1 MNMQT
6 GTSLA
11 EVIQQQLESGNA
23 ELPVFNPIA
32 QRIQKETAG
41 SEPNFQLI
49 EQLIVKDTA
58 LASEV
63 LKMANCPVYRGL
75 TEVTSIR
82 SAIVRLGA
90 KEVANIVTLVTHE
103 NHFQSKDPFIHKTMR
118 RLWSHSLGCAVGAQ
132 SLAKKSGLPEMA
144 QEAFLAA
151 LLHDI
156 GKLLIIKIINDVMG
170 SKQMN
175 IHLTEALLIDALD
188 RLHGKCGYS
197 LMVQWNLPDKYTEVA
212 SNHHKEGYDGKNLL
226 LVIVRLVNKACRKI
240 GLGLHHDSTL
250 SLTATAE
257 FQLLNLNDIDMAELE
272 LKLEDIKALNE
283 NK

>member
-1 MNMQT
+1 MQAE
-6 GTSLA
+6 TSLA
-11 EVIQQQLESGNA
+11 EVIHKQLASGDV

-32 QRIQKETAG
+32 LRIQKETACR
-41 SEPNFQLI
+41 EPDFQLI
-49 EQLIVKDTA
+49 EQLIVKDPA

-63 LKMANCPVYRGL
+63 LKMANSAVYRGL

-82 SAIVRLGA
+82 NAIVRLGA
-90 KEVANIVTLVTHE
+90 KEVANIVALVTQE
-103 NHFQSKDPFIHKTMR
+103 NNFRSNDPFMHKIMR
-118 RLWSHSLGCAVGAQ
+118 RLWSHSLGCAIGAQ

-156 GKLLIIKIINDVMG
+156 GKLLIIKIIDDVMS

-175 IHLTEALLIDALD
+175 LHLTEALLIDALG
-188 RLHGKCGYS
+188 RLHAECGYS
-197 LMVQWNLPDKYTEVA
+197 LMVQWNLPEKYKDVA
-212 SNHHKEGYDGKNLL
+212 RNHHKENYDVKNLL

-240 GLGLHHDSTL
+240 GLGLRHDSTIT
-250 SLTATAE
+250 LTTAAE
-257 FQLLNLNDIDMAELE
+257 FQLLNLNAIDMAEME
-272 LKLEDIKALNE
+272 LKLEDIKAFNE